1 MKAKVI
7 LYIMTMVLICF
18 SCNYVS
24 KEKKQAAMD
33 YHDKMFSYYTPVV
46 LKINE
51 LFSTT
56 SQLTRVAVNGSLDSI
71 STAKVYA
78 DISNLVSMI
87 DMYTDSLNK
96 IDEFDSK
103 ILYKKVCLENFADC
117 KKLLL
122 NEYPRLICRI
132 SEGVTEVN
140 SIEISEIIL
149 VIYKQMI
156 EVQKKSQETQLAFAK
171 KYKFKLQGTLVNIE
185 QLEEKYEEYDKNL
198 KNAKKAQNQ
207 DPVIE

>member
-1 MKAKVI
+1 
-7 LYIMTMVLICF
+7 MTTVLICF

-122 NEYPRLICRI
+122 NEYPKLIKKI
-132 SEGVTEVN
+132 SEGVTAEN
-140 SIEISEIIL
+140 SIEIEEIIL
-149 VIYKQMI
+149 DIYWKFI
-156 EVQKKSQETQLAFAK
+156 VVQKNSQETQLEFAK
-171 KYKFKLQGTLVNIE
+171 KYKFKLTGTLVNIE
-185 QLEEKYEEYDKNL
+185 QLEIRYHQY
-198 KNAKKAQNQ
+198 KKALNNKKMNYYL
-207 DPVIE
+207 DPISE